1 MRKNVPADSEF
12 LFRDLPKRV
21 TNVTAN
27 ENLFSTSK
35 TPFNHITP
43 LLEVQKTCIDSL
55 KTVGIATKMVT
66 KTEPVNTRNDTAA
79 TAATNILNKRS
90 IEIGRSS

>member
-1 MRKNVPADSEF
+1 MLLQMKISV
-12 LFRDLPKRV
+12 LHLK
-21 TNVTAN
+21 
-27 ENLFSTSK
+27 LL
-35 TPFNHITP
+35 FNHITP